1 MSEQDTGSTHSKGMS
16 ATGILLSG
24 CNGPRTIPDTP
35 AMISADWITLRAR
48 IRASA
53 MITGIRGMFT
63 HSGPHGDKAYQAM
76 LADAE
81 GPSGYQS

>member
-1 MSEQDTGSTHSKGMS
+1 MADRREV
-16 ATGILLSG
+16 L
-24 CNGPRTIPDTP
+24 NGALRESCCENAMDPGQIPDEP